1 MSRVMAI
8 DFGMRRI
15 GVALSDPM
23 RIMAQ
28 GLETI
33 SWNGQDSAYAIDRL
47 AQIVK
52 EKDVSVIVLGKPS
65 RTDGTVSESEEK
77 AKLFG
82 SLLEEKVGIKPE
94 YRDERFTTV
103 IASQFLRQTGVS
115 GKDKKKV
122 VDQVAAEIILQEYLD
137 MHRRS

>member
-15 GVALSDPM
+15 GVAVSDPL
-23 RIMAQ
+23 RIMAR

-33 SWNGQDSAYAIDRL
+33 NWNGVDYEYALDRL
-47 AQIVK
+47 SQIVK
-52 EKDVSVIVLGKPS
+52 EKEISEIVMGKPS
-65 RTDGTVSESEEK
+65 RTDGTISESEEK
-77 AKLFG
+77 ANLFG
-82 SLLEEKVGIKPE
+82 QLLEEKVGIRPV

-115 GKDKKKV
+115 GKNKKKV

-137 MHRRS
+137 ITRA

>member
-15 GVALSDPM
+15 GVAISDPL

-33 SWNGQDSAYAIDRL
+33 NWNGVDSEYAIDRL
-47 AQIVK
+47 AEIVK
-52 EKDVSVIVLGKPS
+52 EKEITEIVLGKPS
-65 RTDGTVSESEEK
+65 RTDGSVSESEEK
-77 AKLFG
+77 AVLFG
-82 SLLEEKVGIKPE
+82 KLLEEKVGIRPVL
-94 YRDERFTTV
+94 RDERYTTV

-115 GKDKKKV
+115 GKNKKKV

-137 MHRRS
+137 ISRT

>member
-15 GVALSDPM
+15 GVAVSDPL
-23 RIMAQ
+23 RITAS

-33 SWNGQDSAYAIDRL
+33 NWNGVDSAYAIDRL
-47 AQIVK
+47 AEIIK
-52 EKDVSVIVLGKPS
+52 EKEVSEIVIGKPS

-82 SLLEEKVGIKPE
+82 SLLQEKVGIPPV

-103 IASQFLRQTGVS
+103 IASQYLRTTGVS
-115 GKDKKKV
+115 GKNKKKV
-122 VDQVAAEIILQEYLD
+122 VDQVAAEIILQDYLD
-137 MHRRS
+137 MTRA

>member
-15 GVALSDPM
+15 GVAVSDPL

-33 SWNGQDSAYAIDRL
+33 NWNGVDSSYALDRL
-47 AQIVK
+47 EAIIK
-52 EKDVSVIVLGKPS
+52 EKEITEIVMGKPS
-65 RTDGTVSESEEK
+65 RTDGSVSESEEK
-77 AKLFG
+77 AVLFG
-82 SLLEEKVGIKPE
+82 QLLTEKTGITPVF
-94 YRDERFTTV
+94 RDERYTTV

-115 GKDKKKV
+115 GKAKKKV

-137 MHRRS
+137 MHRS

>member
-15 GVALSDPM
+15 GVAISDPM

-33 SWNGQDSAYAIDRL
+33 NWNGVDSDFAIDRL
-47 AQIVK
+47 AEIIK
-52 EKDVSVIVLGKPS
+52 EKEIGEIVLGKPS

-77 AKLFG
+77 AVLFG
-82 SLLEEKVGIKPE
+82 KLLEEKTGMKPVF
-94 YRDERFTTV
+94 RDERFTTV
-103 IASQFLRQTGVS
+103 IASQFLRETGVS
-115 GKDKKKV
+115 GKNKKKV

-137 MHRRS
+137 IHRS

>member
-23 RIMAQ
+23 GIMAS
-28 GLETI
+28 GFETI
-33 SWNGQDSAYAIDRL
+33 NWNGQDPAYALERL
-47 AQIVK
+47 SEIVK
-52 EKDVSVIVLGKPS
+52 EKEVVTIVLGKPS
-65 RTDGTVSESEEK
+65 RTDGTVSQSEEK
-77 AKLFG
+77 AVAFG
-82 SLLEEKVGIKPE
+82 ELLEEKTGIKPVF
-94 YRDERFTTV
+94 RDERFTTV

-122 VDQVAAEIILQEYLD
+122 VDQVAAEIILQEFLD
-137 MHRRS
+137 SHR

>member
-1 MSRVMAI
+1 MAI

-15 GVALSDPM
+15 GVAVSDPL

-33 SWNGQDSAYAIDRL
+33 NWNGVDYEYALDRL
-47 AQIVK
+47 SQIVK
-52 EKDVSVIVLGKPS
+52 EKEISEIVMGKPS
-65 RTDGTVSESEEK
+65 RTDGTISESEEK
-77 AKLFG
+77 ANLFG
-82 SLLEEKVGIKPE
+82 QLLEEKVGIRPV

-103 IASQFLRQTGVS
+103 IASQFLRQTGVYE
-115 GKDKKKV
+115 KNKKKV

-137 MHRRS
+137 ITRA

>member
-23 RIMAQ
+23 GIMAS
-28 GLETI
+28 GFETI
-33 SWNGQDSAYAIDRL
+33 NWNGQDPAYALDRL
-47 AQIVK
+47 SEIVK
-52 EKDVSVIVLGKPS
+52 EKEVVTIVLGKPS
-65 RTDGTVSESEEK
+65 RTDGTVSQSEEK
-77 AKLFG
+77 AVAFG
-82 SLLEEKVGIKPE
+82 ELLEEKTGIKPVF
-94 YRDERFTTV
+94 RDERFTTV

-122 VDQVAAEIILQEYLD
+122 VDQVAAEIILQEFLD
-137 MHRRS
+137 SHR

>member
-15 GVALSDPM
+15 GVAVSDPL
-23 RIMAQ
+23 RIMAH

-33 SWNGQDSAYAIDRL
+33 NWNGVDYEYALDRL
-47 AQIVK
+47 FQIVK
-52 EKDVSVIVLGKPS
+52 EKEISEIVMGKPS
-65 RTDGTVSESEEK
+65 RTDGTISESEEK
-77 AKLFG
+77 ANLFG
-82 SLLEEKVGIKPE
+82 QLLEEKVGIRPV

-115 GKDKKKV
+115 GKNKKNV

-137 MHRRS
+137 ITRA

>member
-1 MSRVMAI
+1 MAI

-15 GVALSDPM
+15 GVAVSDPL

-33 SWNGQDSAYAIDRL
+33 NWNGVDYEYALDRL
-47 AQIVK
+47 SQIVK
-52 EKDVSVIVLGKPS
+52 EKEITEIVMGKPS
-65 RTDGTVSESEEK
+65 RTDGTISESEEK
-77 AKLFG
+77 ANLFG
-82 SLLEEKVGIKPE
+82 QLLEEKVGIRPV

-115 GKDKKKV
+115 GKNKKKV

-137 MHRRS
+137 ITRA

>member
-15 GVALSDPM
+15 GVAISDPL

-33 SWNGQDSAYAIDRL
+33 NWNGVDSGYAIDRL
-47 AQIVK
+47 AEIVK
-52 EKDVSVIVLGKPS
+52 EKEITEIVLGKPS
-65 RTDGTVSESEEK
+65 RTDGSVSESEEK
-77 AKLFG
+77 AVLFG
-82 SLLEEKVGIKPE
+82 KLLEETVGIRPVL
-94 YRDERFTTV
+94 RDERYTTV

-115 GKDKKKV
+115 GKNKKKV

-137 MHRRS
+137 ISRT

>member
-15 GVALSDPM
+15 GVAVSDPL

-33 SWNGQDSAYAIDRL
+33 NWNGVDYEYALDRL
-47 AQIVK
+47 SRIVK
-52 EKDVSVIVLGKPS
+52 EKEISEIVMGKPS
-65 RTDGTVSESEEK
+65 RTDGTISESEEK
-77 AKLFG
+77 ANLFG
-82 SLLEEKVGIKPE
+82 QLLEEKVGIRPV

-115 GKDKKKV
+115 GKNKMKV

-137 MHRRS
+137 ITRA

>member
-15 GVALSDPM
+15 GVAVSDPL
-23 RIMAQ
+23 RIMAS

-33 SWNGQDSAYAIDRL
+33 NWNGVDHEYAINRL
-47 AQIVK
+47 AEIVK
-52 EKDVSVIVLGKPS
+52 EMEISEIVMGKPS

-77 AKLFG
+77 AVLFG
-82 SLLEEKVGIKPE
+82 KLLEDAVGIKPVF
-94 YRDERFTTV
+94 RDERYTTV
-103 IASQFLRQTGVS
+103 IASQFLRSTGVS
-115 GKDKKKV
+115 GKNKKKV

-137 MHRRS
+137 ISRT

>member
-15 GVALSDPM
+15 GVAVSDPL

-33 SWNGQDSAYAIDRL
+33 NWNGVDYEYALDRL
-47 AQIVK
+47 SQIVK
-52 EKDVSVIVLGKPS
+52 EKEISEIVMGKPS
-65 RTDGTVSESEEK
+65 RTDGTISESEEK
-77 AKLFG
+77 ANLFG
-82 SLLEEKVGIKPE
+82 QLLEEKVGIRPV

-115 GKDKKKV
+115 GKNKKKV

-137 MHRRS
+137 ISRA

>member
-15 GVALSDPM
+15 GVAVSDPL
-23 RIMAQ
+23 RIMAS

-33 SWNGQDSAYAIDRL
+33 NWNGVDSDYAIDRL

-52 EKDVSVIVLGKPS
+52 EMEISEIVLGRPG

-77 AKLFG
+77 AVLFG
-82 SLLEEKVGIKPE
+82 QLLEEKVRIKPVF
-94 YRDERFTTV
+94 RDERFTTV

-115 GKDKKKV
+115 GKNKKKV
-122 VDQVAAEIILQEYLD
+122 LHFLYNVNNDVCKQSFFL
-137 MHRRS
+137 

>member
-15 GVALSDPM
+15 GVAVSDPL

-33 SWNGQDSAYAIDRL
+33 NWNGVDYEYALDRL
-47 AQIVK
+47 SRIVK
-52 EKDVSVIVLGKPS
+52 EKEISEIVMGKPS
-65 RTDGTVSESEEK
+65 RTDGTISESEEK
-77 AKLFG
+77 ANLFG
-82 SLLEEKVGIKPE
+82 QLLEEKVGIRPV

-115 GKDKKKV
+115 GKNKKKV

-137 MHRRS
+137 ITRA

>member
-1 MSRVMAI
+1 MGRVMAI

-15 GVALSDPM
+15 GVALSDPL

-28 GLETI
+28 GFETI
-33 SWNGQDSAYAIDRL
+33 NWNGVDAEFALNRL
-47 AQIVK
+47 TEIVSEK
-52 EKDVSVIVLGKPS
+52 EVAEIVMGKPS
-65 RTDGTVSESEEK
+65 RTDGTASETEGK
-77 AKLFG
+77 AVKFAD
-82 SLLEEKVGIKPE
+82 LLEERVGIRPV

-137 MHRRS
+137 MHRA

>member
-15 GVALSDPM
+15 GVAVSDPL
-23 RIMAQ
+23 RIMAS

-33 SWNGQDSAYAIDRL
+33 NWNGVDSDYAIDHL
-47 AQIVK
+47 AEIVN
-52 EKDVSVIVLGKPS
+52 EMEITEIVLGRPS

-77 AKLFG
+77 AVLFG
-82 SLLEEKVGIKPE
+82 KLLEEKVGIKPSF
-94 YRDERFTTV
+94 RDERYTTV
-103 IASQFLRQTGVS
+103 IASRFLRSTGVS
-115 GKDKKKV
+115 GKNKKKV

-137 MHRRS
+137 ISRK

>member
-1 MSRVMAI
+1 MAI

>member
-15 GVALSDPM
+15 GVAVSDPL

-33 SWNGQDSAYAIDRL
+33 NWNGVDYEYALDRL
-47 AQIVK
+47 SQIVK
-52 EKDVSVIVLGKPS
+52 EKEISEIVMGKPS
-65 RTDGTVSESEEK
+65 RTDGTISESEEK
-77 AKLFG
+77 ANLFG
-82 SLLEEKVGIKPE
+82 QLLEEKVGIRPV

-115 GKDKKKV
+115 GKNKKKV

-137 MHRRS
+137 ITRA

>member
-15 GVALSDPM
+15 GVAVSDPM

-33 SWNGQDSAYAIDRL
+33 NWNGIDSSYALDRL
-47 AQIVK
+47 ERIIK
-52 EKDVSVIVLGKPS
+52 EKEIAEIVIGKPS
-65 RTDGTVSESEEK
+65 RTDGSVSESEEK
-77 AKLFG
+77 AVLFG
-82 SLLEEKVGIKPE
+82 KLLSEKSGIAPVF
-94 YRDERFTTV
+94 RDERFTTV
-103 IASQFLRQTGVS
+103 IASQFLRETGVS
-115 GKDKKKV
+115 GKAKKKV

-137 MHRRS
+137 MHRS

>member
-15 GVALSDPM
+15 GVAVSDPL

-33 SWNGQDSAYAIDRL
+33 NWNGVDYEYALDRL
-47 AQIVK
+47 SQIVK
-52 EKDVSVIVLGKPS
+52 EKEISEIVMGKPS
-65 RTDGTVSESEEK
+65 RTDGTISESEEK
-77 AKLFG
+77 ANLFG
-82 SLLEEKVGIKPE
+82 QLLEEKVGIRPV
-94 YRDERFTTV
+94 YRDERYTTV

-115 GKDKKKV
+115 GKNKKKV

-137 MHRRS
+137 ITRA

>member
-15 GVALSDPM
+15 GVALSDPL

-28 GLETI
+28 GFETI
-33 SWNGQDSAYAIDRL
+33 NWNGIDGEYALSRL
-47 AQIVK
+47 KEIVVEK
-52 EKDVSVIVLGKPS
+52 EVTEIVMGKPS
-65 RTDGTVSESEEK
+65 RTDGTTSETEEK
-77 AKLFG
+77 VVKFAA
-82 SLLEEKVGIKPE
+82 LLEERVGIRPV
-94 YRDERFTTV
+94 YRDERYTTV

-137 MHRRS
+137 MNRT

>member
-15 GVALSDPM
+15 GVAVSDPL
-23 RIMAQ
+23 RIMAS

-33 SWNGQDSAYAIDRL
+33 NWNGIDSDYAIDRL
-47 AQIVK
+47 AEIV
-52 EKDVSVIVLGKPS
+52 EEMEISEIVLGRPS

-77 AKLFG
+77 AVLFG
-82 SLLEEKVGIKPE
+82 QLLEEKVGIKPVF
-94 YRDERFTTV
+94 RDERYTTV
-103 IASQFLRQTGVS
+103 IASQFLRSTGVS
-115 GKDKKKV
+115 GKNKKKV

-137 MHRRS
+137 ISRA

>member
-15 GVALSDPM
+15 GVAVSDPL
-23 RIMAQ
+23 RITAS

-33 SWNGQDSAYAIDRL
+33 NWNGVDSAYAIDRL
-47 AQIVK
+47 AEIVK
-52 EKDVSVIVLGKPS
+52 EKEVTEIVIGKPS

-82 SLLEEKVGIKPE
+82 SLLQEKVGISPV

-103 IASQFLRQTGVS
+103 IASQYLRTTGVS
-115 GKDKKKV
+115 GKNKKKV
-122 VDQVAAEIILQEYLD
+122 VNQVAAEIILQDYLD
-137 MHRRS
+137 MTRA